1 MEKESFHLL
10 PASINVYLAAPC
22 GLAGYQVCQC
32 AKGIT
37 RTLPLGQ
44 QFIENPRIGLTGGM
58 QQHDGPVMYPRKQLG
73 ECLLIGRL
81 IIRIPVH
88 IRERPENRG
97 IPQLLRLP
105 EILLA
110 ELALRRTIKFLH
122 RLTGQRGVFLLKT
135 VQLRRKRALIRNA
148 GHIRMVQRVIA
159 HNMPFCGHALYE
171 IRCGINKVSHHEKAG
186 RRVMLFERIQN
197 KPEFRA
203 FKHGDVTIP
212 TYSPEDLK
220 KVSVGAGVLLGG
232 LSGAALGTAGGFAA
246 AGATTAAVM
255 ALGTASTGTAIA
267 SLSGAAATNATLAA
281 LGGGALAAGGGGIA
295 LGTTI
300 LGATT
305 LGMGLLVGGIIFNFT
320 GNKLSAKADEAM
332 EQMKKAKTEIDRICA
347 YLESLHM
354 TEERFEKALSATN
367 NVYMRHLAQLGNLV
381 ILTGKT
387 DWNEFTDSEKLMT
400 ENTVQLVALLFQMC
414 KVQLVLSSG
423 STTEVNRINQVDID
437 LAINS
442 SDAFLKEKG
451 LTALT

>member
-1 MEKESFHLL
+1 M
-10 PASINVYLAAPC
+10 P
-22 GLAGYQVCQC
+22 
-32 AKGIT
+32 
-37 RTLPLGQ
+37 LPLILGAAAAVAGAAGVGSA
-44 QFIENPRIGLTGGM
+44 IHGGVKM
-58 QQHDGPVMYPRKQLG
+58 KKANDTMKQTQEAHTANVRRFEIRNERCTAAMDRLG
-73 ECLLIGRL
+73 KLEL
-81 IIRIPVH
+81 
-88 IRERPENRG
+88 
-97 IPQLLRLP
+97 
-105 EILLA
+105 EILQSFQ
-110 ELALRRTIKFLH
+110 KFSD
-122 RLTGQRGVFLLKT
+122 
-135 VQLRRKRALIRNA
+135 I
-148 GHIRMVQRVIA
+148 
-159 HNMPFCGHALYE
+159 
-171 IRCGINKVSHHEKAG
+171 
-186 RRVMLFERIQN
+186 FERIQN

-354 TEERFEKALSATN
+354 TEERFEKALSAYDILKFYTFLPPLWAPFGLHSIHFRRMVFSAWAPQTGHHGHHFGFCRN
-367 NVYMRHLAQLGNLV
+367 RNLISSKEKTLGN
-381 ILTGKT
+381 
-387 DWNEFTDSEKLMT
+387 S
-400 ENTVQLVALLFQMC
+400 
-414 KVQLVLSSG
+414 
-423 STTEVNRINQVDID
+423 
-437 LAINS
+437 
-442 SDAFLKEKG
+442 AFPRVFG
-451 LTALT
+451 GGGGIRTHGRD

>member
-1 MEKESFHLL
+1 M
-10 PASINVYLAAPC
+10 P
-22 GLAGYQVCQC
+22 
-32 AKGIT
+32 
-37 RTLPLGQ
+37 LPLILGAAAAVAGAAGVGSA
-44 QFIENPRIGLTGGM
+44 IHGGVKM
-58 QQHDGPVMYPRKQLG
+58 KKANDTMKQTQEAHTANVRRFEIRNERCTAAMDRLG
-73 ECLLIGRL
+73 KLEL
-81 IIRIPVH
+81 
-88 IRERPENRG
+88 
-97 IPQLLRLP
+97 
-105 EILLA
+105 EILQSFQ
-110 ELALRRTIKFLH
+110 KFSD
-122 RLTGQRGVFLLKT
+122 
-135 VQLRRKRALIRNA
+135 I
-148 GHIRMVQRVIA
+148 
-159 HNMPFCGHALYE
+159 
-171 IRCGINKVSHHEKAG
+171 
-186 RRVMLFERIQN
+186 FERIQN

-255 ALGTASTGTAIA
+255 ALG
-267 SLSGAAATNATLAA
+267 GAAATNATLAA